1 MSEQTYDVDIVNVSA
16 VTTAVARERIHPDQ
30 ISRRIIPLFDRVYE
44 FLKTAPVQQAGDN
57 IALYRNQT
65 REAMDMEAGVPV
77 TAPFE
82 STATVFCSSLPEG
95 RAAHTVH
102 RGPYSELK
110 GAHEA
115 VQRWSKDQGLAL
127 AGPCWEVYD
136 DWNEDPARLQ
146 TDVYYLLG

>member
-16 VTTAVARERIHPDQ
+16 VTTAVARERVQADQ
-30 ISRRIIPLFDRVYE
+30 ISQRIIPLFDRVYE
-44 FLKTAPVQQAGDN
+44 FLKTASVRQAGDN
-57 IALYRNQT
+57 IALYSNQS
-65 REAMDMEAGVPV
+65 RGAMDLEAGVPV
-77 TAPFE
+77 SASFE
-82 STATVFCSSLPEG
+82 STGTVFCSSLPGG

-115 VQRWSKDQGLAL
+115 VQRWCKDQGLRL
-127 AGPCWEVYD
+127 AGPCWEIYG
-136 DWNEDPARLQ
+136 DWNEDPSLLQ